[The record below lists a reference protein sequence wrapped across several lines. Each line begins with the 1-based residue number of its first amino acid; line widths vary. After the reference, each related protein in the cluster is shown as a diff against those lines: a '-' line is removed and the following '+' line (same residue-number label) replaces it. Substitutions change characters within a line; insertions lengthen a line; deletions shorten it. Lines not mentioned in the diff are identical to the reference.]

1 MSKEMSEKSRLIK
14 AAGVVGSAT
23 LLSRILGFVRDA
35 VIAWFLGAG
44 FSSDAFIAAF
54 RIPNLLRRL
63 FAEGS
68 LSSAF
73 IPVFTEYVVHNDQ
86 DEAFSMARSAFR
98 LLSIILFIVTVGGI
112 LLSPWIVR
120 LIVPGFDA
128 AKISLT
134 VTLTR
139 WMFPYLFC
147 IGLVALCMGIL
158 NVLGH
163 FAAPAI
169 APVILNL
176 SIIGS
181 VLFIAPT
188 MSTPVIGLAF
198 GVLIGGV
205 LQLALQLPILVRK
218 GFRFWETAK
227 LMHPGLKKVGI
238 LILPIILGGA
248 VYQINI
254 VVGTL
259 LGSLLSEGS
268 VTYLYF
274 ADRLVQ
280 FPLGIFAIAA
290 STAVLPSLSRHAA
303 AREFDELRNTFTHA
317 LKLVFFI
324 SIPAMV
330 GLIVLREPIV
340 ALLFQRGEFDA
351 AATQLTIQAV
361 LYYSLGLWAFSA
373 VRIVAATFFALQDTR
388 TPVRI
393 AVISIIANILLGI
406 ILMKP
411 MAHGGLALAT
421 SLASMLNLGLLMH
434 AIGARLGSLGWKNI
448 AQAAGKAFFSSLV
461 MGIVVWAT
469 ARTLI
474 PLESRTLTG
483 LLTGVVA
490 SIGIGLCI
498 YGITSFVLKSQ
509 ELNIVLTE
517 ARRGIRS
524 K

>member
-1 MSKEMSEKSRLIK
+1 MSEKSRLIK

-23 LLSRILGFVRDA
+23 LVSRVLGFVRDA
-35 VIAWFLGAG
+35 AIAWFLGAG

-73 IPVFTEYVVHNDQ
+73 IPVFTEYIVHHDQ

-98 LLSIILFIVTVGGI
+98 LLSIGLFCVTLCGI

-120 LIVPGFDA
+120 LIVPGFEA
-128 AKISLT
+128 EKISLT

-139 WMFPYLFC
+139 WMFPYFFC

-163 FAAPAI
+163 FAAPAM

-176 SIIGS
+176 SVIGS
-181 VLFIAPT
+181 IFFIAPA
-188 MSTPVIGLAF
+188 MATPVIGLAL

-205 LQLALQLPILVRK
+205 LQLLLQLPFLVHK
-218 GFRFWETAK
+218 GFRFWDTAG

-238 LILPIILGGA
+238 LLFPIILGGA

-290 STAVLPSLSRHAA
+290 STAVLPAFSRQAA
-303 AREFDELRNTFTHA
+303 AREFDELKNTLAQA

-324 SIPAMV
+324 SVPAMV

-340 ALLFQRGEFDA
+340 ALLFQRGAFDA

-373 VRIVAATFFALQDTR
+373 VRIVAAAFFALQDAR
-388 TPVRI
+388 TPVRVAI
-393 AVISIIANILLGI
+393 ISIAANIFLGI

-411 MAHGGLALAT
+411 LAHGGLALAT
-421 SLASMLNLGLLMH
+421 SLASILNLSLLVH
-434 AIGARLGSLGWKNI
+434 ALRAKLGSLGWRDI
-448 AQAAGKAFFSSLV
+448 ARSAVQAFFSSLV
-461 MGIVVWAT
+461 MGIVVWAS

-474 PLESRTLTG
+474 PSESATFSG
-483 LLTGVVA
+483 LLIGLVA
-490 SIGIGLCI
+490 SIGIGLCT
-498 YGITSFVLKSQ
+498 YGVTSFVFKSQ
-509 ELNIVLTE
+509 ELSTVLRE
-517 ARRGIRS
+517 AGKGIYN

>member
-1 MSKEMSEKSRLIK
+1 MSEKSRLIK

-23 LLSRILGFVRDA
+23 LISRILGFVRDA
-35 VIAWFLGAG
+35 VIAGFFGAG
-44 FSSDAFIAAF
+44 LSSDAFIAAF

-73 IPVFTEYVVHNDQ
+73 IPVFTEYVVHHNR

-98 LLSIILFIVTVGGI
+98 LLSVILFMVTIGGI

-128 AKISLT
+128 EKISLT

-139 WMFPYLFC
+139 WMFPYFFC

-176 SIIGS
+176 SVIGS
-181 VLFIAPT
+181 VLFIAPAMT
-188 MSTPVIGLAF
+188 TPVIGLAL

-218 GFRFWETAK
+218 GFRFWEKAR

-238 LILPIILGGA
+238 SILPIILGGA

-259 LGSLLSEGS
+259 LGSLLPEGS

-303 AREFDELRNTFTHA
+303 AREFDELKQTFAHA

-340 ALLFQRGEFDA
+340 ALLFQRGAFDA
-351 AATQLTIQAV
+351 AATQLTSQAV

-373 VRIVAATFFALQDTR
+373 VRIVAATFFALQDAR

-393 AVISIIANILLGI
+393 AIISIFANILLGV

-411 MAHGGLALAT
+411 LAHGGLALAT
-421 SLASMLNLGLLMH
+421 SLASMLNLGLLML
-434 AIGARLGSLGWKNI
+434 ALRTRLGSLGWINI
-448 AQAAGKAFFSSLV
+448 SQSAGKAFVSSLV

-469 ARTLI
+469 TRI
-474 PLESRTLTG
+474 FIQLESRTSPG
-483 LLTGVVA
+483 LVVGVVA
-490 SIGIGLCI
+490 SIGIGLFI
-498 YGITSFVLKSQ
+498 YGVASFVLKSQ
-509 ELNIVLTE
+509 ELSSVLTV
-517 ARRGIRS
+517 AGKGLRN

>member
-1 MSKEMSEKSRLIK
+1 MSEKSRLIK

-23 LLSRILGFVRDA
+23 LVSRVLGFVRDA
-35 VIAWFLGAG
+35 AIAWFLGAG

-73 IPVFTEYVVHNDQ
+73 IPVFTEYIVHHDQ

-98 LLSIILFIVTVGGI
+98 LLSIVLFLVTVGGI

-120 LIVPGFDA
+120 LIAPGFDA
-128 AKISLT
+128 EKISLT

-139 WMFPYLFC
+139 WMFPYFFC

-181 VLFIAPT
+181 VFIIAPAMT
-188 MSTPVIGLAF
+188 TPVIGLAF
-198 GVLIGGV
+198 GVLIGGI
-205 LQLALQLPILVRK
+205 LQLALQLPILARK
-218 GFRFWETAK
+218 GFRFWETAR
-227 LMHPGLKKVGI
+227 LMHPALKKVGV

-259 LGSLLSEGS
+259 LGSLLNEGS
-268 VTYLYF
+268 VTHLYF

-290 STAVLPSLSRHAA
+290 STAILPTLSRQAA
-303 AREFDELRNTFTHA
+303 ARDFDELKNTFAHA
-317 LKLVFFI
+317 LRLVFFI

-373 VRIVAATFFALQDTR
+373 VRIVAATFFALQDAR

-393 AVISIIANILLGI
+393 AIISIIANIFLGV

-411 MAHGGLALAT
+411 LAHGGLALAT
-421 SLASMLNLGLLMH
+421 SLASMLNLVLLMH
-434 AIGARLGSLGWKNI
+434 ALRARLGSLGWKNI
-448 AQAAGKAFFSSLV
+448 VQSAGKALFSSLV
-461 MGIVVWAT
+461 MGMGVWAS
-469 ARTLI
+469 ARILI
-474 PLESRTLTG
+474 PQGSRAFSG
-483 LLTGVVA
+483 LLIGVVA
-490 SIGIGLCI
+490 CIGIGLCI
-498 YGITSFVLKSQ
+498 YGVTSFVLKSQ
-509 ELNIVLTE
+509 ELSRVLTE
-517 ARRGIRS
+517 AARGIR
-524 K
+524 KR

>member
-1 MSKEMSEKSRLIK
+1 MSEKSRVIK
-14 AAGVVGSAT
+14 AAGVVGAAT

-35 VIAWFLGAG
+35 VIAWFFGAG

-98 LLSIILFIVTVGGI
+98 LLGVVLFIVTLGGI
-112 LLSPWIVR
+112 LLSPWVVR
-120 LIVPGFDA
+120 LIAPGFDA
-128 AKISLT
+128 EKIALT

-139 WMFPYLFC
+139 WMFPYFFC

-169 APVILNL
+169 APVVLNL
-176 SIIGS
+176 SVIGS
-181 VLFIAPT
+181 VLYIAPAMT
-188 MSTPVIGLAF
+188 TPVIGLAL
-198 GVLIGGV
+198 GVLIGGF
-205 LQLALQLPILVRK
+205 LQLALQLPILICK
-218 GFRFWETAK
+218 GFRFWEKAK

-238 LILPIILGGA
+238 SFLPIILGGA

-280 FPLGIFAIAA
+280 FPLGVFAIAA

-303 AREFDELRNTFTHA
+303 ARELDELKHTFAHA

-330 GLIVLREPIV
+330 GLIVLREHIV
-340 ALLFQRGEFDA
+340 VLLFQRGEFDA
-351 AATQLTIQAV
+351 AATQLTTQAV
-361 LYYSLGLWAFSA
+361 LYYSIGLWAFSA
-373 VRIVAATFFALQDTR
+373 VRIVAAAFFALQDAR

-393 AVISIIANILLGI
+393 AIISIIANIFLGV

-411 MAHGGLALAT
+411 LAHGGLALAT
-421 SLASMLNLGLLMH
+421 SLASMLNLGLLML
-434 AIGARLGSLGWKNI
+434 ALRTRLGSLGWINI
-448 AQAAGKAFFSSLV
+448 AHSAAKTFFSSLV
-461 MGIVVWAT
+461 MGTVVWAT
-469 ARTLI
+469 TRFFI
-474 PLESRTLTG
+474 PLEGRTTSG
-483 LLTGVVA
+483 LLVGVAA

-498 YGITSFVLKSQ
+498 YAVTSFMLKSQ
-509 ELNIVLTE
+509 ELSSVLTE
-517 ARRGIRS
+517 ARKGILN

>member
-1 MSKEMSEKSRLIK
+1 MSEKSRLIK
-14 AAGVVGSAT
+14 AAGVVGAAT
-23 LLSRILGFVRDA
+23 LVSRILGFVRDG

-63 FAEGS
+63 LAEGS

-73 IPVFTEYVVHNDQ
+73 IPVFTEYIVHNDQ

-98 LLSIILFIVTVGGI
+98 LLSIGLFCVTICGI

-120 LIVPGFDA
+120 LIVPGFEA
-128 AKISLT
+128 EKISLT

-139 WMFPYLFC
+139 WMFPYFFF

-176 SIIGS
+176 SVIGS
-181 VLFIAPT
+181 VFFIAPA
-188 MSTPVIGLAF
+188 MATPVIGLAI
-198 GVLIGGV
+198 GVLIGGF
-205 LQLALQLPILVRK
+205 LQLVLQLPILVRK
-218 GFRFWETAK
+218 GFRFWDTAG

-238 LILPIILGGA
+238 LIFPIILGGA

-290 STAVLPSLSRHAA
+290 STAVLPALSRQAA
-303 AREFDELRNTFTHA
+303 ARDFDDLKNTLAQA

-324 SIPAMV
+324 SMPATV

-340 ALLFQRGEFDA
+340 ALLFQRGAFDA

-373 VRIVAATFFALQDTR
+373 VRIVAAAFFALQDAR

-393 AVISIIANILLGI
+393 AIISITANIFLGL

-411 MAHGGLALAT
+411 LAHGGLALAT
-421 SLASMLNLGLLMH
+421 SLASILNLSLLMH
-434 AIGARLGSLGWKNI
+434 ALRARLGSLGWENI
-448 AQAAGKAFFSSLV
+448 ARSAAKAFFSSLV
-461 MGIVVWAT
+461 MGIVVWAS

-474 PLESRTLTG
+474 PPESGTFPG
-483 LLTGVVA
+483 LLIGVVA
-490 SIGIGLCI
+490 SIGIGLCT
-498 YGITSFVLKSQ
+498 YGVTSFVFKSQ
-509 ELNIVLTE
+509 ELSTVLRE
-517 ARRGIRS
+517 AGKAIHN

>member
-1 MSKEMSEKSRLIK
+1 MSEKFRLIK

-23 LLSRILGFVRDA
+23 LISRILGFVRDA

-73 IPVFTEYVVHNDQ
+73 VPVFTEYIVQNDQ
-86 DEAFSMARSAFR
+86 KGAFSMARSAFR
-98 LLSIILFIVTVGGI
+98 LLSVILFLVTIGGM
-112 LLSPWIVR
+112 LLSPWIVY
-120 LIVPGFDA
+120 LIAPGFDA
-128 AKISLT
+128 QKISLT

-139 WMFPYLFC
+139 WMFPYFFC

-163 FAAPAI
+163 FTAPAV
-169 APVILNL
+169 APVILNI

-181 VLFIAPT
+181 VFFIAPA
-188 MSTPVIGLAF
+188 MPTPVIGLAI
-198 GVLIGGV
+198 GVLIGGI
-205 LQLALQLPILVRK
+205 LQVTLQLPVLVRK
-218 GFRFWETAK
+218 GFRFWESAN

-238 LILPIILGGA
+238 LILPIVLGGA

-254 VVGTL
+254 VISTL
-259 LGSLLSEGS
+259 LGSLLAEGS

-290 STAVLPSLSRHAA
+290 STAILPTLSRHAA
-303 AREFDELRNTFTHA
+303 AREFDELKNIFGHA

-324 SIPAMV
+324 TIPAMV

-340 ALLFQRGEFDA
+340 VLLFQRGEFDA
-351 AATQLTIQAV
+351 TAAQLTTQAV

-373 VRIVAATFFALQDTR
+373 VRIVVAIFFALQDVR

-393 AVISIIANILLGI
+393 AIISIFANIFLGV

-411 MAHGGLALAT
+411 LAHGGLALAT
-421 SLASMLNLGLLMH
+421 SLASMLNLILLVH
-434 AIGARLGSLGWKNI
+434 ALRDRLGSFGWKNI
-448 AQAAGKAFFSSLV
+448 VQSTGKVIFCSLV
-461 MGIVVWAT
+461 MGIGVWAS
-469 ARTLI
+469 AWILI
-474 PLESRTLTG
+474 PLESRTFYG
-483 LLTGVVA
+483 LLIGVIA
-490 SIGIGLCI
+490 SIAIGLCI
-498 YGITSFVLKSQ
+498 YGIASFVVKSQ
-509 ELNIVLTE
+509 ELSSFLTE
-517 ARRGIRS
+517 AGRGIRN

>member
-1 MSKEMSEKSRLIK
+1 MSEKSRLIK

-23 LLSRILGFVRDA
+23 LASRILGFVRDA
-35 VIAWFLGAG
+35 VIAWFFGAG

-73 IPVFTEYVVHNDQ
+73 VPVFTEYVVHNDQ

-98 LLSIILFIVTVGGI
+98 LLSVVLCLATIGGI

-120 LIVPGFDA
+120 IIAPGFDA
-128 AKISLT
+128 QKITLT

-139 WMFPYLFC
+139 WMFPYFFC
-147 IGLVALCMGIL
+147 MGLVALCMGIL

-181 VLFIAPT
+181 VLFIPPAVT
-188 MSTPVIGLAF
+188 TPVIGLAL

-205 LQLALQLPILVRK
+205 LQLTLQLPILVRN
-218 GFRFWETAK
+218 GFRFWEPAK

-238 LILPIILGGA
+238 LILPIVLGGA
-248 VYQINI
+248 VYQIN
-254 VVGTL
+254 VVVSTL

-290 STAVLPSLSRHAA
+290 STAILPTLSRQAA
-303 AREFDELRNTFTHA
+303 ARKFDELKTTFAQA

-351 AATQLTIQAV
+351 AATRLTSPAV

-373 VRIVAATFFALQDTR
+373 VRIVAATFFALQDAR

-393 AVISIIANILLGI
+393 AIISIIANIFLGVM
-406 ILMKP
+406 LMKP
-411 MAHGGLALAT
+411 LAHGGLALAT
-421 SLASMLNLGLLMH
+421 SLASMLNLVLLMH
-434 AIGARLGSLGWKNI
+434 ALRARLGSLGWKNI
-448 AQAAGKAFFSSLV
+448 AQSAAKATFSSLI
-461 MGIVVWAT
+461 MGIVVWT
-469 ARTLI
+469 SARTLI
-474 PLESRTLTG
+474 PLENRTSAG
-483 LLTGVVA
+483 LLIGVVA
-490 SIGIGLCI
+490 CIGIGLCI
-498 YGITSFVLKSQ
+498 YGVTSFVLKNQ
-509 ELNIVLTE
+509 ELRSVLTE
-517 ARRGIRS
+517 AGRGIRN

>member
-1 MSKEMSEKSRLIK
+1 MSEKSRLIK

-23 LLSRILGFVRDA
+23 LVSRILGFVRDA

-73 IPVFTEYVVHNDQ
+73 VPVFTEYIVHRGQ

-98 LLSIILFIVTVGGI
+98 LLSVILILVTIGGI

-120 LIVPGFDA
+120 LVVPGFDA
-128 AKISLT
+128 EKISLT

-169 APVILNL
+169 APVMLNI

-181 VLFIAPT
+181 ILFIAPAMT
-188 MSTPVIGLAF
+188 TPVIGLAF
-198 GVLIGGV
+198 GVLIGGI

-218 GFRFWETAK
+218 GFRFWQSAR
-227 LMHPGLKKVGI
+227 LMHPGLKKVGV
-238 LILPIILGGA
+238 LILPIVLGGA

-254 VVGTL
+254 VVSTL

-280 FPLGIFAIAA
+280 FPLGIFAMAA
-290 STAVLPSLSRHAA
+290 STAILPTLSRYAA
-303 AREFDELRNTFTHA
+303 AREYDELKNTFA
-317 LKLVFFI
+317 QSLKLVFFI
-324 SIPAMV
+324 TVPAMV

-373 VRIVAATFFALQDTR
+373 VRIIAATFFALQDAR
-388 TPVRI
+388 TPVRVAI
-393 AVISIIANILLGI
+393 ISIIANILLGV

-421 SLASMLNLGLLMH
+421 SLASMLNLVLLMH
-434 AIGARLGSLGWKNI
+434 ALRARLGLLGWKNI
-448 AQAAGKAFFSSLV
+448 AQSAAKAFFCSLV
-461 MGIVVWAT
+461 MGIVVWMS
-469 ARTLI
+469 ARIMI
-474 PLESRTLTG
+474 PPESRTSAG
-483 LLTGVVA
+483 LLMGVVA

-498 YGITSFVLKSQ
+498 YGVMSFVLKSQ
-509 ELNIVLTE
+509 ELSIILKE
-517 ARRGIRS
+517 AKRTIRN

>member
-1 MSKEMSEKSRLIK
+1 MSENSRVIK
-14 AAGVVGSAT
+14 AAGVVGAAT

-35 VIAWFLGAG
+35 VIAWFFGAG

-54 RIPNLLRRL
+54 RIPNLFRRL

-68 LSSAF
+68 LSAAF
-73 IPVFTEYVVHNDQ
+73 IPMFTEYVVNNDQ
-86 DEAFSMARSAFR
+86 DEAFSLARSAFR
-98 LLSIILFIVTVGGI
+98 LLSIILIIATIGGI

-120 LIVPGFDA
+120 LIAPGFDA
-128 AKISLT
+128 QKISLT

-139 WMFPYLFC
+139 LMFPYFFC
-147 IGLVALCMGIL
+147 IGLMALCMGIL

-163 FAAPAI
+163 FAAPAF

-176 SIIGS
+176 TIIGS
-181 VLFIAPT
+181 VLFISST
-188 MSTPVIGLAF
+188 MKTPVIGLAL

-218 GFRFWETAK
+218 GFRFWEKAE

-238 LILPIILGGA
+238 SIIPMTVGGA

-254 VVGTL
+254 IVGTL
-259 LGSLLSEGS
+259 LGTLLVEGS

-290 STAVLPSLSRHAA
+290 ATAVLPSLCRQAA
-303 AREFDELRNTFTHA
+303 IREFDELRKTFAQA

-330 GLIVLREPIV
+330 GLIVLKEPIV
-340 ALLFQRGEFDA
+340 VLLFQRGEFDA
-351 AATQLTIQAV
+351 AATQLTAQAV

-373 VRIVAATFFALQDTR
+373 VRIVAATFFAMQDTR
-388 TPVRI
+388 TPVI
-393 AVISIIANILLGI
+393 MAVISIIANIILGLM
-406 ILMKP
+406 LMKP
-411 MAHGGLALAT
+411 LAHGGLALAT
-421 SLASMLNLGLLMH
+421 SLASMLNLGLLVH
-434 AIGARLGSLGWKNI
+434 ALSSKLGSLGWISI
-448 AQAAGKAFFSSLV
+448 AQSACKTVLSSVGMGLAVWGTAGT
-461 MGIVVWAT
+461 VVPT
-469 ARTLI
+469 ANRT
-474 PLESRTLTG
+474 TAG
-483 LLTGVVA
+483 LLGGLTA
-490 SIGIGLCI
+490 SIVIGLCI
-498 YGITSFVLKSQ
+498 YGVLSYLVKSQ
-509 ELNIVLTE
+509 ELKSILTE
-517 ARRGIRS
+517 ARRGIGQ